1 MTDRAGTFK
10 VAAAPDHHSR
20 ETMNP
25 TAEQSSTTAA
35 TDFGARVLVLA
46 DRLAAWSE
54 TSDGLS
60 CTYLSAAHRAVA
72 RELGRWMEEA
82 GMASFIDAVGNV
94 VGRYPAQDS
103 GAKTLIL
110 GSHYD
115 TVRNAGKYDGRLGI
129 LLPLVV
135 VAAQHRAGLRFPF
148 NLELIAFSEEEGV
161 RFGSAY
167 IGSSAVAGC
176 FDPRL
181 LQRCDPAGVSLADA
195 LREAGQDIQGISRL
209 ARRRDDL
216 LGYLELHI
224 EQGPVLLAEGIPVG
238 IVTSIAGAS
247 RYAVTVTGVAGHAG
261 TVPMHLRRDA
271 AAAAAEMIL
280 SVERR
285 CAREPDLVGTVG
297 QITVANAASNVI
309 PGRCEISLDIRSGQD
324 KVREAATSDILL
336 ELRRIAARRGVVID
350 IQEIARVPAVAC
362 APPMQARFARAVER
376 LGLPV
381 RHLASGA
388 GHDAVQFSALT
399 EIGMLF
405 VRCGN
410 GGISHSPL
418 ETVTAAD
425 VDIAARVLLD
435 VLVNFEPAS

>member
-1 MTDRAGTFK
+1 
-10 VAAAPDHHSR
+10 
-20 ETMNP
+20 MNA
-25 TAEQSSTTAA
+25 TLEQSPSTAA
-35 TDFGARVLVLA
+35 TDFGARVLALA

-54 TSDGLS
+54 TGDGLT

-72 RELGRWMEEA
+72 QELACWMEEA
-82 GMASFIDAVGNV
+82 GMTSSIDAVGNV
-94 VGRYPAQDS
+94 VGRYPTKGAGAKTL

-129 LLPLVV
+129 LVPLVV
-135 VAAQHRAGLRFPF
+135 VASQHRGGLRFPF
-148 NLELIAFSEEEGV
+148 NLELIAFAEEEGV

-176 FDPRL
+176 FDPQL
-181 LQRCDPAGVSLADA
+181 LQRRDPAGVSLAEA
-195 LREAGQDIQGISRL
+195 LREAGQDPDAISRL
-209 ARRRDDL
+209 ARRRRDL

-224 EQGPVLLAEGIPVG
+224 EQGPVLRAEGIPVG
-238 IVTSIAGAS
+238 VVTSIAGAS
-247 RYAVTVTGVAGHAG
+247 RYALTVTGVAGHAG
-261 TVPMHLRRDA
+261 TVPMYLRHDA

-280 SVERR
+280 LVERR
-285 CAREPDLVGTVG
+285 CAQDPDLVGTIG
-297 QITVANAASNVI
+297 QIMVADAASNVI
-309 PGRCEISLDIRSGQD
+309 PGRCELSLDIRSGQD

-336 ELRRIAARRGVVID
+336 ELERIAARRGVAID
-350 IQEIARVPAVAC
+350 VQEISRVPAVTC
-362 APPMQARFARAVER
+362 APSMQARLARAVEH

-381 RHLASGA
+381 RRLASGA
-388 GHDAVQFSALT
+388 GHDAVMLSTLT

-418 ETVTAAD
+418 ETVTAED
-425 VDIAARVLLD
+425 VDVAARVLLD
-435 VLVNFEPAS
+435 VLVNFEPAP